1 MPQNVRELLEKVR
14 DLKIKKDDLPPLRYD
29 DQNELLENPVEIGRK
44 HVINVLKR
52 FKQEIIH
59 QEDLF
64 DWVHFVWF
72 SDLFTCADEDA
83 ECISS
88 VIQVLEE
95 LEEEGDIM
103 PEDVEHC
110 LYALENN
117 LEAQRLFDHSL

>member
-1 MPQNVRELLEKVR
+1 MNCRELLEKVR
-14 DLKIKKDDLPPLRYD
+14 DLKLKKDDMPPLTYED
-29 DQNELLENPVEIGRK
+29 ENDLVADPIVIERC
-44 HVINVLKR
+44 HLINVLKR
-52 FKQEIIH
+52 FKQERIT

-64 DWVHFVWF
+64 DWIHFVWF
-72 SDLFTCADEDA
+72 SDFFTCAEDDA
-83 ECISS
+83 DCITG

-117 LEAQRLFDHSL
+117 TEVQGIFE